1 MTQRYRILC
10 WMPAWTRFDPVLP
23 MGQVCQ
29 LYRNCYMYDKKYLN
43 RNYKYY
49 SVKVPK
55 IYVPALPVCFLF
67 FWWSK
72 QSWKVLF
79 IIQSSVPLFKV
90 PKKNYNYTSNH
101 KIPKYLLMLTF
112 SFSNN
117 IWGNNM
123 ISLTMTA
130 WISDWIL

>member
-1 MTQRYRILC
+1 MMTQRYRILC

-55 IYVPALPVCFLF
+55 IYVPALPVCFCFFGGVKNHEKCYSLSSLVYLF
-67 FWWSK
+67 LK
-72 QSWKVLF
+72 CQKRII
-79 IIQSSVPLFKV
+79 IIQVIIKFP
-90 PKKNYNYTSNH
+90 NTS
-101 KIPKYLLMLTF
+101 
-112 SFSNN
+112 
-117 IWGNNM
+117 
-123 ISLTMTA
+123 
-130 WISDWIL
+130 